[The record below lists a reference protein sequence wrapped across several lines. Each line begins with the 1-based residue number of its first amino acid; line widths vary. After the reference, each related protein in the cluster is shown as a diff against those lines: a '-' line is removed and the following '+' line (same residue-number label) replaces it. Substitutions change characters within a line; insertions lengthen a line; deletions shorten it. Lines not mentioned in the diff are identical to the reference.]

1 MFILKHWMST
11 GAKMSY
17 VPIHTNRMLQE
28 LHIFFRSPPHTPDIK
43 VYMDICIWC
52 SFTLQS
58 SRRSSSI
65 KVFSSYLIF
74 FLHSFLIDFEHL
86 CIGRLVWCWMDCM
99 APEYLTVRLVICI
112 WIIYLV
118 QCVLARPTSQSDSDG
133 WLQQQFVSVCPPVSL
148 FFEQCFSFSFF
159 FCMCFVDS
167 HLGFSV

>member
-52 SFTLQS
+52 SSTLQS
-58 SRRSSSI
+58 SWRSSSI

-74 FLHSFLIDFEHL
+74 FSSLLSYWFWTSVYWAFGMMLNGLHGARISHCAPGNLYLNHLSYPVCSCSANLTIWFWWLTPTTVCLCLSSCLPLFWTMFFIFFLFL
-86 CIGRLVWCWMDCM
+86 YVFCW
-99 APEYLTVRLVICI
+99 
-112 WIIYLV
+112 
-118 QCVLARPTSQSDSDG
+118 
-133 WLQQQFVSVCPPVSL
+133 
-148 FFEQCFSFSFF
+148 
-159 FCMCFVDS
+159 
-167 HLGFSV
+167 